1 MLGQSASNYLDIRQ
15 PTLMSLISI
24 CMTCNDRESLNHAQ
38 VPGLQI
44 LFWLRNMMEPC
55 AAALTT
61 DGSTVAPLVM
71 PTLCRVRICVWMPL
85 SDRAGLLVVIFVPP
99 FHQVKLDPDS
109 ADKTAF
115 ITRRGMFRYRTMPF
129 GLTNAVATFQ
139 RLMDLVLS
147 GVSLDICIAYLDDTI
162 IHSATLEQHLQ
173 NVELILQKLQGANLK
188 LKPSKCFFLQTSV
201 KFLKH
206 IVSAKGLQTD
216 PEKTRLIDD
225 WHVPTSLK
233 QLRAFL
239 GIAEYYRRFLKGFS
253 KKAAPLNDLLKKGHN
268 YQWTPACQSAFQE
281 LKDALRS
288 PPILALPDD
297 TGVFYLD
304 TDASDKSIGAVL
316 SQMQDG
322 QEKVMAYAGRA
333 LNKNELNYCAFR
345 KELLVVVYFTK
356 HFKQYLL
363 SRFFYLRSDNSA

>member
-1 MLGQSASNYLDIRQ
+1 
-15 PTLMSLISI
+15 
-24 CMTCNDRESLNHAQ
+24 
-38 VPGLQI
+38 
-44 LFWLRNMMEPC
+44 
-55 AAALTT
+55 
-61 DGSTVAPLVM
+61 
-71 PTLCRVRICVWMPL
+71 
-85 SDRAGLLVVIFVPP
+85 
-99 FHQVKLDPDS
+99 
-109 ADKTAF
+109 
-115 ITRRGMFRYRTMPF
+115 
-129 GLTNAVATFQ
+129 
-139 RLMDLVLS
+139 MDLVLS